1 MNPKYSYILL
11 MLIIFS
17 LTPIVINITKY
28 KNVSLSH
35 KTYDNIDIL
44 RKKIVPN
51 TILSRS
57 QTINILVNEK
67 VRKLNGK
74 AKKD

>member
-1 MNPKYSYILL
+1 M
-11 MLIIFS
+11 
-17 LTPIVINITKY
+17 TDITKY

-35 KTYDNIDIL
+35 KTYDAIEIL

-67 VRKLNGK
+67 VRKLNGRI
-74 AKKD
+74 KKED